1 MDLKK
6 ILIFPLAIILIIKKY
21 TRQTNLKYI
30 LIFKYIFKLI
40 FKMKPNEK
48 YDLIIENLS
57 NKYLS
62 CDELINHLKE
72 NRFRTFD
79 ESKIF
84 LDDLTDDLN
93 FNFKVIFSQT

>member
-1 MDLKK
+1 
-6 ILIFPLAIILIIKKY
+6 
-21 TRQTNLKYI
+21 
-30 LIFKYIFKLI
+30 
-40 FKMKPNEK
+40 MKPNEK

-57 NKYLS
+57 NKCLS

-72 NRFRTFD
+72 NRFRNFD

-93 FNFKVIFSQT
+93 FNFKVIFS